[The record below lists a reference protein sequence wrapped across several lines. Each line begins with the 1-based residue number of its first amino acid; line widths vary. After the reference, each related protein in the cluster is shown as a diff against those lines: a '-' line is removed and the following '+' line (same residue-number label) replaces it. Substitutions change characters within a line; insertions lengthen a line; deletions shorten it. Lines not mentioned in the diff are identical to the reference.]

1 MTLRIYLRRS
11 RAEEGKQEFSLD
23 VQRQGCAAFA
33 TRLSALLG
41 ARLGKPVEYVD
52 DGIAGD
58 DFVGRAGLARLMADA
73 KKGDVILARD
83 QSRIGRNALE
93 VTLAITQLT
102 QDKSTRVFYYSDG
115 GEARCDN
122 VISQT
127 MTFIRGVG
135 GQMELEALRS
145 RTREGLRARVHAGF
159 IAGGRCFGYRN
170 IRESD
175 ASGRARTRMEV
186 EPIEADVVRRI
197 FRERVEGRG
206 FKQIAIRLNND
217 GLKSPRAGRRGTGTW
232 SPGAI
237 YEVLQRERYRGV
249 YVHGEYDRPRKG
261 GRRLTVPASPE
272 SVLRVDRPEWRI
284 IDDETW
290 FAVQAMRNAHTTRPA
305 PGPRSKYPL
314 TGLVRCGRCGGSVGV
329 VPKRVGNVNVQAYAC
344 SYHHYRGDAACAVTV
359 RQPRTEVEGYLADY
373 VREKV
378 LGSGVE
384 DEIVARVQAEVA
396 RRLAGPSTD
405 VQGLEAELLKV
416 EREKANLVNAI
427 AAGGGDVAELV
438 EAVKVR
444 KATIA
449 QLQSRLASSKE
460 GPVALRRAQEFC
472 GPYVRSRLAELRSLI
487 GRPSEDARRGWR
499 ALFPDGIVFQPIRVG
514 RRHVWRAQ
522 ATAKIAS
529 GGPGF
534 GTFTLD
540 GDPSGIRT
548 RVHALKGHCPR
559 PS

>member
-23 VQRQGCAAFA
+23 VQRQGCAAFVP
-33 TRLSALLG
+33 RLSSLLG
-41 ARLGKPVEYVD
+41 MKIGKAVEYID

-58 DFVGRAGLARLMADA
+58 DFVGRAGLAQLMADSS
-73 KKGDVILARD
+73 KGDVIVARD
-83 QSRIGRNALE
+83 QSRVGRNALE
-93 VTLAITQLT
+93 VTVALTQLT
-102 QDKSTRVFYYSDG
+102 QDKGARVFYYSDG
-115 GEARCDN
+115 QEARCDN

-159 IAGGRCFGYRN
+159 IAGGRCFGYQN

-175 ASGRARTRMEV
+175 ASGRTRTRMEID
-186 EPIEADVVRRI
+186 PQEAEVVRRI
-197 FRERVEGRG
+197 FKERVEGRG
-206 FKQIAIRLNND
+206 FKQIAIRLNDD
-217 GLKSPRAGRRGTGTW
+217 GLKSPQAGRRGTGTW
-232 SPGAI
+232 SPGCV

-249 YVHGEYDRPRKG
+249 YIHGEYDRPRKG
-261 GRRLTVPASPE
+261 GRRLTVAANPE
-272 SVLRVDRPEWRI
+272 TVLRVDRPEWRI
-284 IDDETW
+284 VDEESW
-290 FAVQAMRNAHTTRPA
+290 FAVQAMRHARPTGHIA
-305 PGPRSKYPL
+305 GPHCKYPL
-314 TGLVRCGRCGGSVGV
+314 TGLVRCGRCGGSIGV
-329 VPKRVGNVNVQAYAC
+329 VRKRVGTTNVQAYAC
-344 SYHHYRGDAACAVTV
+344 SYHHYRGDAACTVSV
-359 RQPRTEVEGYLADY
+359 RQPRLEVEGHLVDY

-384 DEIVARVQAEVA
+384 DDIVARVRAEVE
-396 RRLAGPSTD
+396 RRLGGGSTD
-405 VQGLEAELLKV
+405 SQGLEAELARLKK
-416 EREKANLVNAI
+416 EKTNLVTAI
-427 AAGGGDVAELV
+427 AAGGDAEELG
-438 EAVKVR
+438 AALKVR
-444 KATIA
+444 KAEITRIEGRVA
-449 QLQSRLASSKE
+449 ASKAAPE
-460 GPVALRRAQEFC
+460 TLRRTQALC
-472 GPYVRSRLAELRSLI
+472 DPYVRSRLAELRDLI
-487 GRPSEDARRGWR
+487 AQPSEDARRGWR
-499 ALFPDGIVFQPIRVG
+499 ALFPEGLVFQPVRVG

-522 ATAKIAS
+522 ATAKIAG

>member
-186 EPIEADVVRRI
+186 EPIEADVVRTEAPWQRADQQE
-197 FRERVEGRG
+197 RRVELAYAEQDAAFRG
-206 FKQIAIRLNND
+206 IAID
-217 GLKSPRAGRRGTGTW
+217 VEEPRD
-232 SPGAI
+232 
-237 YEVLQRERYRGV
+237 V
-249 YVHGEYDRPRKG
+249 
-261 GRRLTVPASPE
+261 
-272 SVLRVDRPEWRI
+272 
-284 IDDETW
+284 
-290 FAVQAMRNAHTTRPA
+290 FAA
-305 PGPRSKYPL
+305 
-314 TGLVRCGRCGGSVGV
+314 
-329 VPKRVGNVNVQAYAC
+329 
-344 SYHHYRGDAACAVTV
+344 
-359 RQPRTEVEGYLADY
+359 
-373 VREKV
+373 
-378 LGSGVE
+378 
-384 DEIVARVQAEVA
+384 
-396 RRLAGPSTD
+396 
-405 VQGLEAELLKV
+405 
-416 EREKANLVNAI
+416 
-427 AAGGGDVAELV
+427 
-438 EAVKVR
+438 
-444 KATIA
+444 
-449 QLQSRLASSKE
+449 
-460 GPVALRRAQEFC
+460 
-472 GPYVRSRLAELRSLI
+472 
-487 GRPSEDARRGWR
+487 ARRGR
-499 ALFPDGIVFQPIRVG
+499 EG
-514 RRHVWRAQ
+514 RRHLR
-522 ATAKIAS
+522 S
-529 GGPGF
+529 GAFDRGRRTPG
-534 GTFTLD
+534 
-540 GDPSGIRT
+540 R
-548 RVHALKGHCPR
+548 RQ
-559 PS
+559 